1 MPDHNKTTNQRK
13 SEHIDIVLNRDVEG
27 RNITTGL
34 EEYHF
39 RHQALPELDFAA
51 INLSTFFLGYALKTP
66 FLISSMTG
74 GTKEAHN
81 INRNLAQ
88 AAQDR
93 GWVLGLGSV
102 RTALEYPELAHTFD
116 VRSDAP
122 DIPILANLGA
132 VQLNYGFG
140 TEECRRIVEITGAD
154 ALILH
159 LNSMQEVFQPE
170 GNTRFDQLLAKIE
183 QVCAELEVPV
193 GIKEVGFGI
202 DGETA
207 RRLWNVGASFVDVA
221 GAGGTSWIQVEK
233 YRSPDP
239 LVHHAAEAFRDWGLP
254 TAMCIREVR
263 TASPDTSLI
272 ASGGLH
278 NGVEG
283 AKCLALG
290 ADLVGYGRS
299 LLHAATQPT
308 PEAISQQLERI
319 EWECRTAMF
328 GIGVADI
335 ESLRGTDRLIHIK
348 E

>member
-1 MPDHNKTTNQRK
+1 MPDRDKTTNQRK
-13 SEHIDIVLNRDVEG
+13 AEHIDIVLNRDVKG

-34 EEYHF
+34 EDYRF
-39 RHQALPELDFAA
+39 RHHALPELNFDD
-51 INLSTFFLGYALKTP
+51 IKLSTFFLGHALKTP

-74 GTKEAHN
+74 GTKEAYN

-88 AAQDR
+88 AAEAR
-93 GWVLGLGSV
+93 GWALGLGSV
-102 RTALEYPELAHTFD
+102 RTALEFPELAHTFD
-116 VRSDAP
+116 VRADAP
-122 DIPILANLGA
+122 TIPILANLGA

-140 TEECRRIVEITGAD
+140 ADECRRIVEITGAD

-170 GNTRFDQLLAKIE
+170 GNTRFAQLLTKIE
-183 QVCAELEVPV
+183 RVCTNLEVPV

-207 RRLWNVGASFVDVA
+207 RLLWNAGAAFVDVA

-233 YRSPDP
+233 HRSPDP
-239 LVHHAAEAFRDWGLP
+239 LVRQAAESFRDWGLP
-254 TAMCIREVR
+254 TATCIRETR
-263 TASPDTSLI
+263 SISPDAALI

-308 PEAISQQLERI
+308 PEAIGHQLKRI
-319 EWECRTAMF
+319 EWECKTAMF
-328 GIGVADI
+328 GIGAADI
-335 ESLRGTDRLIHIK
+335 TRLKQTDRLIRA
-348 E
+348 